1 MTRNGRVTFM
11 TASKEKCHAKPQAR
25 KAKKKA
31 APPPPPP
38 AQQARNNSNNQTRA
52 QVEPLELKV
61 FKPKSQH
68 FALLQ
73 FIHNSPPPRFG
84 TD

>member
-1 MTRNGRVTFM
+1 MPTRCSFMTRNGRVTFM

-38 AQQARNNSNNQTRA
+38 AQQARNNSNNQTRSGRA
-52 QVEPLELKV
+52 VRAPARL
-61 FKPKSQH
+61 
-68 FALLQ
+68 
-73 FIHNSPPPRFG
+73 
-84 TD
+84 